1 MSPKKKIIKKTIK
14 SISIND
20 TDHPLR
26 RVAIEMIKNIIEPL
40 LQRGINPKIFFELEN
55 HLTNVMQK
63 RLKKYLKTP
72 ILADTSE
79 TNTKTLRK
87 TTNEND
93 DEDNDGC
100 DCGDCYEDDCGC
112 DCHEEDNSF
121 DPY

>member
-1 MSPKKKIIKKTIK
+1 MGPKKKIIKKTIK

-26 RVAIEMIKNIIEPL
+26 RVAIEMIKNVIEPL

-72 ILADTSE
+72 ILADTTA
-79 TNTKTLRK
+79 TNSKNIKEINNRRR
-87 TTNEND
+87 
-93 DEDNDGC
+93 
-100 DCGDCYEDDCGC
+100 
-112 DCHEEDNSF
+112 
-121 DPY
+121 